1 MEISKYKQAMKYLLN
16 DNAPLKTFV
25 INPDAR
31 LVDNDPRPQTES
43 LSLANGGRVGFDLG
57 GLSKLKKIFPKP
69 LPEMIS
75 LRESSDISSYIS
87 SLEKKLSK
95 KFLKCSI

>member
-57 GLSKLKKIFPKP
+57 GLSKLPDGRYQYRGSRSKKQTRKIFKTKHFIRQGAH
-69 LPEMIS
+69 EGCVQ
-75 LRESSDISSYIS
+75 
-87 SLEKKLSK
+87 K
-95 KFLKCSI
+95 